1 MHVCVSFVINIFGGL
16 NFHHFIGENGEHGP
30 DAYVSF
36 RTPPLRGGVPGLGL
50 AMPCTWL
57 EFTHFI
63 VISPLLNEMV

>member
-36 RTPPLRGGVPGLGL
+36 RTPPLRGGVPGLGWEKENL
-50 AMPCTWL
+50 SKMEKTRFRL
-57 EFTHFI
+57 KKEKKDT
-63 VISPLLNEMV
+63 